1 MFKIIKRGKKS
12 SKGDAVEP
20 PIPTSLPNV
29 TADHASR
36 IATSAVTSQ
45 PVTLANATADPS
57 VVEVLPLLKEVALSE
72 RHVLFIRKLQICC
85 VQFDFS
91 DTVKCARQKEI
102 KRQTLTE
109 LIDLVQSGS
118 CKMNEI
124 MQEELVRMISANL
137 FRCLP
142 PASHENTGL
151 EGVEDEDE
159 MYLDPSW
166 PHLQLVYELLLRYVM
181 SSEMDTKVAKRY
193 LDHSFVLKLLDLFD
207 SEDPREREYL
217 KTILHRIYGK
227 FMVHRPF
234 IRNAINNV
242 FYRFIF
248 ETERHNGIGELLEI
262 LGSVINGFAL
272 PMKEEHKLFL
282 VRALIPLHKPKCVS
296 AYHHQLSYCIAQFVE
311 KDYRLADIVIRGLL
325 KYWPITNCGKEVLF
339 LNELEEVLEGTQPA
353 EFQHCLVPLF
363 KQLGRSIN
371 SPHFQVA
378 ERALFLWNNEHIVDL
393 IAQNRRA
400 ILPIIF
406 EPLERNMFGH
416 WNQAVHGLTSNVRR
430 MFLEMD
436 SELFEECEKQ
446 HNERAA
452 GASGVVEQRELTW
465 KKLEEAAEL
474 IR

>member
-12 SKGDAVEP
+12 SKGEVVEP
-20 PIPTSLPNV
+20 PIPSSLPNV
-29 TADHASR
+29 SVDHASR
-36 IATSAVTSQ
+36 IATSVVASQ
-45 PVTLANATADPS
+45 HVTLANATPDPS

-85 VQFDFS
+85 VQFDFA

-102 KRQTLTE
+102 KRQTLAE
-109 LIDLVQSGS
+109 LIDLVQSSS

-124 MQEELVRMISANL
+124 MQEELVRMISLNL

-142 PASHENTGL
+142 PASHENTGS
-151 EGVEDEDE
+151 EGIDEEDD

-181 SSEMDTKVAKRY
+181 SSEMDTKIAKRY

-234 IRNAINNV
+234 IRNGINNV

-296 AYHHQLSYCIAQFVE
+296 VYHHQLSYCIAQFVE

-325 KYWPITNCGKEVLF
+325 KYWPVTNCGKEVLF
-339 LNELEEVLEGTQPA
+339 LNELEEILEGTQPA
-353 EFQHCLVPLF
+353 EFQRCLVPLF

-371 SPHFQVA
+371 SPHFQVRGLLLPSLCSLHCHLLCIFIKC
-378 ERALFLWNNEHIVDL
+378 ELIIVDL
-393 IAQNRRA
+393 LSFSYLHFRS
-400 ILPIIF
+400 L
-406 EPLERNMFGH
+406 L
-416 WNQAVHGLTSNVRR
+416 
-430 MFLEMD
+430 
-436 SELFEECEKQ
+436 
-446 HNERAA
+446 
-452 GASGVVEQRELTW
+452 
-465 KKLEEAAEL
+465 
-474 IR
+474 